1 MLGLT
6 AGLVRP
12 RRSRKLQSPGWVPST
27 VPILGR
33 AAKPQAMTQSLMPP
47 MAPPITPTMTPTVTP
62 TMTQAI
68 AQLRAPRQLSR

>member
-12 RRSRKLQSPGWVPST
+12 RRSRKLQSPGWVPPT
-27 VPILGR
+27 MPILGR

-47 MAPPITPTMTPTVTP
+47 MAPPITSTETP

-68 AQLRAPRQLSR
+68 AQLRAPRKLSR

>member
-47 MAPPITPTMTPTVTP
+47 MAPPITPTVPP

-68 AQLRAPRQLSR
+68 AQLRAPRKLSR